1 MFLSHSI
8 SSIEI
13 PISGSSLQSLC
24 PKGFDITF
32 LDSVLSL
39 TVPRFDGKHEF
50 SFASYG
56 YFPFGS
62 GSSECMGK
70 IFAHVEVSLF
80 LCTLLRQYK
89 FTPDPDYQVT
99 ITAGIYLAT
108 TNGIKVKISA
118 LEERELNSF
127 AQSNM

>member
-1 MFLSHSI
+1 
-8 SSIEI
+8 
-13 PISGSSLQSLC
+13 
-24 PKGFDITF
+24 
-32 LDSVLSL
+32 
-39 TVPRFDGKHEF
+39 
-50 SFASYG
+50 
-56 YFPFGS
+56 
-62 GSSECMGK
+62 MGK